1 MQAGILLSVALTMSI
16 LAKADFSTP
25 ASAQIPN
32 YALITPKM
40 NLDWAIQALK
50 SGDSQGALGH
60 LYEAFIVSSD
70 QTAREH
76 IAEGI
81 RAIKANDSQGALM
94 HLDAADKAIS
104 GGG

>member
-1 MQAGILLSVALTMSI
+1 
-16 LAKADFSTP
+16 
-25 ASAQIPN
+25 
-32 YALITPKM
+32 M

-76 IAEGI
+76 IELGM
-81 RAIKANDSQGALM
+81 RAVKANDIQGALV
-94 HLDAADKAIS
+94 HLDAADRALPRDC
-104 GGG
+104 